1 MFGRLDNTVQHATD
15 DKSTGGRPSDRRP
28 SMVGG
33 WAKAM
38 GWGSLAVAGCV
49 AVLLLVAPNDMRGA
63 EPEPCEQVRD
73 QVGCSV
79 GQLTD
84 SATVPTMISTPGQVP
99 FARSPTP

>member
-63 EPEPCEQVRD
+63 EPEPVMHEARMLLED
-73 QVGCSV
+73 GR
-79 GQLTD
+79 
-84 SATVPTMISTPGQVP
+84 PGHPPQ
-99 FARSPTP
+99 SP

>member
-1 MFGRLDNTVQHATD
+1 
-15 DKSTGGRPSDRRP
+15 
-28 SMVGG
+28 MVGG

-49 AVLLLVAPNDMRGA
+49 AVLLLVAPNDMWGA